1 MAGEN
6 INRRLN
12 IYVNDQQVVNSM
24 RGVGAAMN
32 QVRNQIRNLD
42 ASAEDYDERL
52 QELRTTYLQLER
64 QHRAFR
70 EQLRETPTLLGRI
83 QNALGPVATG
93 FLAAFSITAIVS
105 KANQVIQDGWRTV
118 VDFNQK
124 QADLAA
130 IMQKSRSQV
139 IGLTI
144 DALKYGST
152 TSFTASQVSELQTE
166 LARLG
171 KTEVEIKKMTKGVLN
186 AAVALEADLGP
197 AAELVGGQLNAFGE
211 DAAKSTQYADVM
223 ANSVNIS
230 ATSFESLSTSLPKVS
245 KVAKQE
251 GVTFERLN
259 AILGVLADENIAAE
273 TAGTG
278 FRNILLESAK
288 AGKTYEEMLQEIAN
302 SSNQSKKAMELFGK
316 ENAVVAVTLANSTE
330 KIDRNTLALE
340 NSAGAADLLAK
351 TKLDSLQGSVKLFSS
366 AWEGFLLSIE
376 KGDGLIAKTVK
387 SFIEMGTSIISAI
400 TPTQKLSKELQNQ
413 QMELNLLV
421 GKIINENTSNTE
433 RLALKKKLSEQYP
446 EFNKYV
452 NVEKATT
459 DDLQKALKKVN
470 QEYFIRIM
478 LQKQAEQREKAAADV
493 SAKIGDIDRKLFSL
507 QESLTKVNLKYK
519 LDVEV
524 DPNNLEKTSQEI
536 RKALNKKGISLSANS
551 TGGRDEFEDM
561 LTDVKNYEAQRKS
574 LYAQLEKEDKLLEFM
589 KSKYNVLTEEERNAT
604 SNSSGESGTGDDKKN
619 GGDDVS
625 EDEKKKRQK
634 AIDDAKR
641 YFEQLKQEKEKSD
654 AELLAI
660 QRANQDISLG
670 LQQESFEKERNLINL
685 EYDRKIEDAKS
696 KVQEYQAEIDKLNQS
711 LSDPK
716 NTTADK
722 ELIKQ
727 TLANKIAV
735 QKEYNDQLIILEQ
748 TRDLKIGKL
757 RQEYLKKDFD
767 NLEQAHAKELQALQ
781 VRNNNE
787 LASIVSLEQAKEI
800 LKGSLSEKELSQV
813 RTLEQAKNLI
823 KQKQLDEEYKMQE
836 KHLIE
841 LAAYVQSIFAQ
852 EEVSGVE
859 LISAEEREE
868 LMKFLDE
875 VALKL
880 SNLGV
885 KKSENNS
892 EGTTQTPS
900 LSGIDILGFGADKWQ
915 EVFQNLDTLEGKIS
929 AVEMVVGA
937 LGQAFNTF
945 FSYFDA
951 ADQRSLQKFTK
962 SQERKKKELADQ
974 LERGYINQEIYN
986 ARMEKLDQE
995 REKKQA
1001 EMEYKKA
1008 VRQRIVSAFEIVA
1021 NTGIAVAKSIAASP
1035 LTGGM
1040 PWAGIVAGL
1049 GALQLG
1055 ALLAQPLP
1063 QRSGYKMGGFTPFG
1077 DPNEEAGVV
1086 HKSEYVIPQKVLFSN
1101 DPAIPQIMS
1110 YLEAKRTGKGFKDG
1124 GFGDDRT
1131 PLVLP
1136 APDPGG
1142 TALGSVTDSTLNRL
1156 ATILEKLEQKE
1167 WMAYLINDLP
1177 TAKKIREKIREL
1189 ENLEKQTTK

>member
-12 IYVNDQQVVNSM
+12 IYVNDKEVVNSM

-42 ASAEDYDERL
+42 ASAEDYDEQLRRLTATYRELETQHNAFRRNL
-52 QELRTTYLQLER
+52 QE
-64 QHRAFR
+64 
-70 EQLRETPTLLGRI
+70 TPGLLGRI
-83 QNALGPVATG
+83 RTALGPVATG

-105 KANQVIQDGWRTV
+105 KANQVITEGWQTIV
-118 VDFNQK
+118 NFNQK

-130 IMQKSRSQV
+130 IMGKSRSQV
-139 IGLTI
+139 AGLTL
-144 DALKYGST
+144 DAMKYGAT

-171 KTEVEIKKMTKGVLN
+171 KTEQEIKKMTKGVLD

-197 AAELVGGQLNAFGE
+197 AAELIGGQLNAFGE
-211 DAAKSTQYADVM
+211 DAAKSTQYADVL

-288 AGKTYEEMLQEIAN
+288 AGKTYEEMLQEVAN

-330 KIDRNTLALE
+330 KIEKNTAALE
-340 NSAGAADLLAK
+340 KSQGAASQLAN
-351 TKLDSLQGSVKLFSS
+351 TKLDSLQGSIKLFSS

-376 KGDGLIAKTVK
+376 KGDGFIAKVVRGLVD
-387 SFIEMGTSIISAI
+387 FGTAMLNLI
-400 TPTQKLSKELQNQ
+400 TPTQKESQLIAMQQSELNVLAKSIMGVNENSTTRRRLIDELQQKYPNF
-413 QMELNLLV
+413 LKNLDVEKLTNEQIASRLSEV
-421 GKIINENTSNTE
+421 NKQYREKIRLAAINEELEDNMS
-433 RLALKKKLSEQYP
+433 KS
-446 EFNKYV
+446 V
-452 NVEKATT
+452 KAQRQILEDT
-459 DDLQKALKKVN
+459 KALNKLAQTFNVRSKDGSLSGLVDSFSVLSDLGQVPKGAEAGVIKIWNRIQEN
-470 QEYFIRIM
+470 QSLINS
-478 LQKQAEQREKAAADV
+478 LQKQASELNNVGAPNMDL
-493 SAKIGDIDRKLFSL
+493 DFID
-507 QESLTKVNLKYK
+507 
-519 LDVEV
+519 
-524 DPNNLEKTSQEI
+524 DPNKVKPED
-536 RKALNKKGISLSANS
+536 NKP
-551 TGGRDEFEDM
+551 T
-561 LTDVKNYEAQRKS
+561 
-574 LYAQLEKEDKLLEFM
+574 
-589 KSKYNVLTEEERNAT
+589 
-604 SNSSGESGTGDDKKN
+604 
-619 GGDDVS
+619 GDDVS
-625 EDEKKKRQK
+625 EEEKKKRQK
-634 AIDDAKR
+634 AIEDAKR

-654 AELLAI
+654 QELLAI

-670 LQQESFEKERNLINL
+670 LQQSGFEKERELINV
-685 EYDRKIEDAKS
+685 EFDRKIQDAKA
-696 KVQEYQAEIDKLNQS
+696 KIAGYQTEIDALNKS

-716 NTTADK
+716 NTPADK

-727 TLANKIAV
+727 TIANKLAV

-748 TRDLKIGKL
+748 TRDFKIGKL

-767 NLEQAHAKELQALQ
+767 NLEQAHAKELEALQ
-781 VRNNNE
+781 IRNNNE
-787 LASIVSLEQAKEI
+787 LASIVSLEQAKE
-800 LKGSLSEKELSQV
+800 LLQGTLSEKELSQV
-813 RTLEQAKNLI
+813 RTLEQAKKLI
-823 KQKQLDEEYKMQE
+823 KQNQLQEEYEMQE

-841 LAAYVQSIFAQ
+841 LAAYAQSIFA
-852 EEVSGVE
+852 EEQALGVE
-859 LISAEEREE
+859 LISPEERDA

-885 KKSENNS
+885 KKSENKAD
-892 EGTTQTPS
+892 GTTETPN
-900 LSGIDILGFGADKWQ
+900 LSGIDILGFGADQWN
-915 EVFQNLDTLEGKIS
+915 EVFQNLDTLEGKIG
-929 AVEMVVGA
+929 AVSMVVGA
-937 LGQAFNTF
+937 LGQAFSTF
-945 FSYFDA
+945 FSFFDA

-962 SQERKKKELADQ
+962 SQDRKKKELADQ

-1001 EMEYKKA
+1001 ELEYKKA
-1008 VRQRIVSAFEIVA
+1008 VRERITSAFAIVA

-1063 QRSGYKMGGFTPFG
+1063 PRSGYKMGGFTPFG

-1124 GFGDDRT
+1124 GFADERT

-1142 TALGSVTDSTLNRL
+1142 TVLGNATDATLNRL
-1156 ATILEKLEQKE
+1156 ATVLEKLEEKE